1 MSISDF
7 LTSPEYEFLLITHS
21 SIFQTE
27 IAINDKFSDEY
38 TKRSAVVSIAPGD
51 MSKIGVKGGKN
62 VKIENENGSDVVTVL
77 KSEEDHKGIVFMPE
91 SFYSNAL
98 LSPKTDGTGFFNGK
112 QVKAKI
118 SKVDGPVVSIK
129 ELLNM

>member
-7 LTSPEYEFLLITHS
+7 LTSPEYEVLLITHS

-38 TKRSAVVSIAPGD
+38 SKRSAVVSIAPGD
-51 MSKIGVKGGKN
+51 MSKIGVKEGKT
-62 VKIENENGSDVVTVL
+62 VKIENENGSVVVSVV

-91 SFYSNAL
+91 SYYSNRL
-98 LSPKTDGTGFFNGK
+98 LSPKTDGTGFFDAK
-112 QVKAKI
+112 KVKVKI
-118 SKVDGPVVSIK
+118 SKVDGHVVGIK